1 MANPGIPPMAP
12 FTAPGNAQ
20 PDGITISY
28 NSAGR
33 LQVFKVP
40 PVDVS
45 VASPITNTNN
55 QIGFDYTVAGAWSGL
70 QTFGNNISIG
80 GAQLA
85 VSSLALNNVLQ
96 YNGTNWVNAPI
107 SVTVSAQANAS
118 DTELTTTSAT
128 TIATFTPS
136 AQGNFMVMTY
146 YRVITAAT
154 TVTLSVAWTDGSGGL
169 GQKVIVVNG
178 TSQGVGSYTNL
189 PIYLNSTATAITV
202 SATAG
207 TANQVYV
214 SASIIQIT

>member
-136 AQGNFMVMTY
+136 AQGNFMVMVY
-146 YRVITAAT
+146 YVVTTAT
-154 TVTLSVAWTDGSGGL
+154 TSLTL
-169 GQKVIVVNG
+169 
-178 TSQGVGSYTNL
+178 
-189 PIYLNSTATAITV
+189 TATWADSFGSRIYSWVAGTNEAVGAYAKMPLYINAVTTNPITV